1 MRYYLQNLKAVEL
14 HCLICGIQIEYKGG
28 RYRKTCSP
36 KCKNK
41 FDNKYVKKD
50 KVKASCEFCFTEFE
64 TVMDHQ
70 RFCSGDCRLKSAA
83 KNNQNKSSV
92 YFYSC
97 SVCHTQFSRRLI
109 LRGIAVSNGV
119 RCSSCRKQLEKMRY
133 RRKTIKRQKAIAH
146 PKISVELI
154 ARRDNYIC
162 HLCDEPVD
170 MDVPRTERL
179 GATLDHIKPLSK
191 GGLDT
196 MENVALAHR
205 ICNIKK
211 GNKYES

>member
-1 MRYYLQNLKAVEL
+1 MRYYLQNLEAVEL
-14 HCLICGIQIEYKGG
+14 RCLVCGVEIEYKGG
-28 RYRKTCSP
+28 RYRKTCSS

-50 KVKASCEFCFTEFE
+50 KSKANCEICFSEFE
-64 TVMDHQ
+64 TVFDHQ
-70 RFCSGDCRLKSAA
+70 RFCSTDCRIKASL
-83 KNNQNKSSV
+83 KNNQSKSSV

-97 SVCHTQFSRRLI
+97 SVCNTEFSRRLI
-109 LRGIAVSNGV
+109 LRGAAVASGV
-119 RCSSCRKQLEKMRY
+119 RCDSCRKELERMRY
-133 RRKTIKRQKAIAH
+133 RRKTVKRQKSIAN

-196 MENVALAHR
+196 MENVALAHW
-205 ICNIKK
+205 ICNVKK